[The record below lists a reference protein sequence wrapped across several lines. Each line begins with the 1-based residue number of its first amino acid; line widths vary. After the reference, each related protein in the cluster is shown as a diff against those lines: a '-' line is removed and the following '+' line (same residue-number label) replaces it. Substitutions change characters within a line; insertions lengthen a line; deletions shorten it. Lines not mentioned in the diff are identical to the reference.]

1 MFVNGLNE
9 LGHLIHEREF
19 AESVTERERA
29 CRLLSS
35 AFESLSFTAIK
46 EKGWKNYECVKLTAD
61 HTQLK

>member
-19 AESVTERERA
+19 AESVTEQEWA
-29 CRLLSS
+29 CNLLSP
-35 AFESLSFTAIK
+35 AFESISFTAIK
-46 EKGWKNYECVKLTAD
+46 EECVKRTAD